1 MPSSNL
7 IAWLLMA
14 YIALYDFAVIQGYI
28 EIPNGIRRIADGLEA
43 SITEYPFMA
52 SIRYAGELIC
62 GGSIISPNAILT
74 AAHCMKDKDFLDL
87 LYVKV
92 GDSDINFRGSF
103 HQVAEVLKHEKY
115 QELTGAQRMMND
127 IALLKLKEPIK
138 IDNRTTRMIQLLEE
152 SDNARNYRSGTLI
165 GWSFYPTIVN
175 ETVPNLNGDGTI
187 VQEKRIFRSPANL
200 RYVYLEIASDQECSE
215 LAPQDNLDI
224 QFCAYNPGL
233 LPCTDVSGSPLVV
246 NGKQRG
252 LLSWV
257 FGNCSVPSNTAYF
270 TDVAKYTKWIDEKMQ
285 TL

>member
-1 MPSSNL
+1 MTSSNL

-14 YIALYDFAVIQGYI
+14 YIALYDFAEIQGHA
-28 EIPNGIRRIADGLEA
+28 EIQNRTRRSWNDLEA
-43 SITEYPFMA
+43 SMPAYPFMA

-92 GDSDINFRGSF
+92 GNSDINFRGSW
-103 HQVAEVLKHEKY
+103 HQVAEIIEHEKY
-115 QELTGAQRMMND
+115 QELNGVQRMMND

-152 SDNARNYRSGTLI
+152 SDDARNYRSGTLI
-165 GWSFYPTIVN
+165 GWSLYPTIIN
-175 ETVPNLNGDGTI
+175 LTVPNPNGNGTI
-187 VQEKRIFRSPANL
+187 AEKRVIERLPANL
-200 RYVYLEIASDQECSE
+200 RPVPLEIASDEACSE

-224 QFCAYNPGL
+224 QFCAYTRRRV
-233 LPCTDVSGSPLVV
+233 PCNGDSGSPLVV
-246 NGKQRG
+246 NGRQG
-252 LLSWV
+252 GIASWI
-257 FGNCSVPSNTAYF
+257 FGDCSVDSNTVYF
-270 TDVAKYTKWIDEKMQ
+270 TNVAKFTKWIDEKMQ